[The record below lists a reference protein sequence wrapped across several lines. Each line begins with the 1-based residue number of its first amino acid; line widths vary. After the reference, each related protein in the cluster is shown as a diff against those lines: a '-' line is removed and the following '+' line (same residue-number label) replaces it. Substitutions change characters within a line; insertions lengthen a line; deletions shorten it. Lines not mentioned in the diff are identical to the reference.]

1 MDELIADGVRWRIQQ
16 RNEAWSAHKTE
27 VAAVIHPDIAHIIVE
42 YCLGT
47 VPIIPLSAAAKLV
60 HGQLVCHDGHSL
72 STSNYHN
79 RNIIN
84 FQYSRSCS
92 FLDTGRHNVTYR
104 FEWTDVVEF
113 VLTGC
118 NDTVDDEI
126 YWLIK
131 DINTTRGMTPMDN
144 EYIPCC
150 PHGDA
155 MQLAKILLAKLRSSL
170 VGGNWRTQDQRS
182 CDFIQGTTK
191 L

>member
-1 MDELIADGVRWRIQQ
+1 MNELIADGVRWRIQQ
-16 RNEAWSAHKTE
+16 RNEAWPAHKTE

-47 VPIIPLSAAAKLV
+47 VPIIPLSAAVKLV

-72 STSNYHN
+72 NTSGYH
-79 RNIIN
+79 NIIN

-92 FLDTGRHNVTYR
+92 VLETGEHDVAYR
-104 FEWTDVVEF
+104 FEWPDVVEF
-113 VLTGC
+113 VLTGY
-118 NDTVDDEI
+118 NDIVNDEI
-126 YWLIK
+126 HCLIR
-131 DINTTRGMTPMDN
+131 DIDTTWGMTSMDD

-170 VGGNWRTQDQRS
+170 VGGNWRA
-182 CDFIQGTTK
+182 QG
-191 L
+191 